1 MFRVEAG
8 AHLVKEKEEGREMK
22 KSSDKKTA
30 TVDAADA
37 LREIERSHSED
48 GEFLKVRTMK
58 LLDFLEWALGHDVEV
73 ASKTTSLRVSKNMVW
88 LKGCILENA
97 MAKAHRLGVDK
108 MSIKI
113 DGNKIKISMPC
124 EPDNQAMVDGVLVNA
139 LTGKGLYPHEDAVS
153 VKLSKSKKKVTVTID
168 PRK

>member
-1 MFRVEAG
+1 
-8 AHLVKEKEEGREMK
+8 MK
-22 KSSDKKTA
+22 KSSDKKTT

-37 LREIERSHSED
+37 LREIERSHAED
-48 GEFLKVRTMK
+48 GEYLKVRTMK
-58 LLDFLEWALGHDVEV
+58 LFDFLEWALGHNGEV
-73 ASKTTSLRVSKNMVW
+73 AGKTTSLRVSKNMVW

-97 MAKAHRLGVDK
+97 MARAHRLGVDK

-113 DGNKIKISMPC
+113 DGNKIEISMPC
-124 EPDNQAMVDGVLVNA
+124 EPDNQAMEHGVLVNA
-139 LTGKGLYPHEDAVS
+139 LTGKGLYPYNDAVS